1 MDPIIV
7 TGYLRFYQRL
17 KCIVKITISK
27 ICHIYTPKLETFH
40 KETLSVLNL
49 NKIGF
54 INSEI
59 YRHIEADELV
69 TVDHPYYF
77 SGTILEQNQFLPE
90 WVLDWIRNT
99 YIKFA
104 KECEISDKVFID
116 RKY

>member
-1 MDPIIV
+1 M
-7 TGYLRFYQRL
+7 
-17 KCIVKITISK
+17 ISR
-27 ICHIYTPKLETFH
+27 IQSYYTPKLETFH

-90 WVLDWIRNT
+90 WVLDWIET

-104 KECEISDKVFID
+104 KNVKLVIKFSQIEKTQKFYIIK
-116 RKY
+116 